1 MLGGSIPSQIG
12 LLTALQHLYV
22 AVDRFGCCGLSV
34 DAIVSSQ
41 VHYNSLVGSLP
52 KAVGMLTQLRS
63 LCVAIILR
71 PRVLSLLTPPRA
83 DLFETIN

>member
-22 AVDRFGCCGLSV
+22 AVARLVSV
-34 DAIVSSQ
+34 EAIVCSQ
-41 VHYNSLVGSLP
+41 VHFNSIVGSLP
-52 KAVGMLTQLRS
+52 KAVGMLTKLRS